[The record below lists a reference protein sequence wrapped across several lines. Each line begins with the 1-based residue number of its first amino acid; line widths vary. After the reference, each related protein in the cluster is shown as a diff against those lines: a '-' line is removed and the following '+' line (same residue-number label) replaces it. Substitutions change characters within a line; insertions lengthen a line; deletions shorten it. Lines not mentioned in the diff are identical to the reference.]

1 MLIRFEKDA
10 VEQRNRDDAV
20 QIELLQEVN
29 MMTLAAITPK
39 MTAMRESTK
48 NAKAIV
54 RSMTTAKSALIANAF
69 RSIRHS
75 ISVGPTRRI
84 TVDSAA
90 TGIHDTYDP
99 RNARRIAVTI
109 SAMTMRPPKRMIV
122 IVARLPEP
130 GIVPAKSAEMLVIQR
145 ETSCRLEL
153 C

>member
-20 QIELLQEVN
+20 QIELHQEVN

-48 NAKAIV
+48 NANAMV

-75 ISVGPTRRI
+75 ISVGPTPRI

-90 TGIHDTYDP
+90 TGIHDKYDP
-99 RNARRIAVTI
+99 RNAKRIAVTM
-109 SAMTMRPPKRMIV
+109 SAMIMRPPKRMIV

-130 GIVPAKSAEMLVIQR
+130 GIVPTKSAEMLVFQR
-145 ETSCRLEL
+145 ETSCRLKL